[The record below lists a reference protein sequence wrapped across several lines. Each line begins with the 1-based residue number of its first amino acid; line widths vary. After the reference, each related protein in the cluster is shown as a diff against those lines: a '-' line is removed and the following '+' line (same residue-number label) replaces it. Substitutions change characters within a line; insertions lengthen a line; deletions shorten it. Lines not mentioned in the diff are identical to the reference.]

1 MTPESTTRKI
11 GEIDIVELS
20 GRLSHGSALVAIE
33 KSILDLIEQG
43 SRRLVI
49 HVPGLDSV
57 DSAAVG
63 MFMGCSAQME
73 QMNGKL
79 RIAGAQGGVARTF
92 AVVHLDRV
100 AALDADLD
108 TACRALG
115 PGLAA
120 D

>member
-1 MTPESTTRKI
+1 MTPESSTTRKI
-11 GEIDIVELS
+11 GEIDVVELS
-20 GRLSHGSALVAIE
+20 GRLTHGSTLVAIE

-49 HVPGLDSV
+49 NVPGLSAV

-63 MFMGCSAQME
+63 MLMGCSAQME
-73 QMNGKL
+73 QMHGRL

-108 TACRALG
+108 TACRNLD
-115 PGLAA
+115 LI
-120 D
+120 